1 MDQMLVTVTLVMV
14 MIILLLKD
22 VVLTHVQTVNMKLT
36 LMNKKSVKC
45 VISNVLFVMTKPD
58 TNVLNVLLQMSSITL
73 LV

>member
-36 LMNKKSVKC
+36 LMNKKSVKS